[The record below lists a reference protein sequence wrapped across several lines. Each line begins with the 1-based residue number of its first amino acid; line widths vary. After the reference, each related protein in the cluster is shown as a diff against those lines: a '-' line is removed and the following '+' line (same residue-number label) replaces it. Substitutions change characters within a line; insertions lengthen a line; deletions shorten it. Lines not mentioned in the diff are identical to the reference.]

1 MLWNISKIL
10 IHQMIEEIDMVCM
23 EEFPSKKIF
32 PFFYRDVIYIPSH
45 DTSLLSLEQNN
56 LENYQVHELI
66 YV

>member
-1 MLWNISKIL
+1 MMILNNLNAKDRCIVHQSTDHL

-45 DTSLLSLEQNN
+45 DTSLLSLE
-56 LENYQVHELI
+56 
-66 YV
+66 

>member
-45 DTSLLSLEQNN
+45 DTSLLSLE
-56 LENYQVHELI
+56 
-66 YV
+66 